1 MQLVALVSFTLLV
14 GASCVVGMRLLALY
28 GRTRGWPELLLGS
41 MLVLVTGLGY
51 PLRIAASQAGDAWA
65 GPLEIVSDVFVSLGF
80 VLLFLFTC
88 HVFRPRAIWARIV
101 VAIGVVTLVRRA
113 FLTIADGAAMDPET
127 MPLGEIAM
135 QMVPMIGVYA
145 WTACESLAYYAMMR
159 KRLRLGLA
167 DPTVTNRF
175 LLWGLMALLAT
186 TGIAVAAG
194 SAALRVEMTNPALLT
209 FTSLSGVGQAAF
221 LVFTF
226 VPPRTYLEWV
236 RARAATATAT
246 V

>member
-1 MQLVALVSFTLLV
+1 MQLVALVSFAMLV
-14 GASCVVGMRLLALY
+14 VASCVVGVRLLALY

-51 PLRIAASQAGDAWA
+51 PLRIAASQASDAWA
-65 GPLEIVSDVFVSLGF
+65 GQLEIASDVSVSLGF
-80 VLLFLFTC
+80 VLLFLFTW
-88 HVFRPRAIWARIV
+88 HVFRPGAIWARVV
-101 VAIGVVTLVRRA
+101 VAIGVITLVRRA
-113 FLTIADGAAMDPET
+113 YLTIADGAAMDPAT
-127 MPLGEIAM
+127 MPIGEIAM

-175 LLWGLMALLAT
+175 LLWGLMSLVAT

-194 SAALRVEMTNPALLT
+194 ATALRVEMTHPWLLT

-221 LVFTF
+221 LVFAF
-226 VPPRTYLEWV
+226 VPPQTYLAWV
-236 RARAATATAT
+236 RARAAMATA
-246 V
+246 